1 MRGLNNSVFPVGLTV
16 VPKVDLGLVAIFRI
30 KKVRRTSKFM
40 VFYKNQERAQFFFK
54 LLLHSQVANEV

>member
-40 VFYKNQERAQFFFK
+40 VFYKKSGKSTIFF
-54 LLLHSQVANEV
+54 